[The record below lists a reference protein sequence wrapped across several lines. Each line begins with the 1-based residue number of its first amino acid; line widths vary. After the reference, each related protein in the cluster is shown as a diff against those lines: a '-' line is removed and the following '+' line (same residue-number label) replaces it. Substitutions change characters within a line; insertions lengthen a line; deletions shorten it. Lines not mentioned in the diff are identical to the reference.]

1 MTTSNNLNLSLN
13 ICKLAVSAGSVMSYP
28 RFLIAA
34 VSGELQT
41 LALEGASKL
50 YPRGQIKIN
59 EGSFYL
65 KGTEFKVSIESI
77 EPISDNTYLEL
88 RPILFKVESSPAE
101 LILEEHVNANQEES
115 EEGYWLVEV
124 CRQAFGFKT
133 IGVKAPCVDSAIAAA
148 IKIAHNEE
156 FSTKSAEY
164 EALTATEV

>member
-13 ICKLAVSAGSVMSYP
+13 ICKLAVRTGSVMSYP

-50 YPRGQIKIN
+50 YPGEQIKIN

-77 EPISDNTYLEL
+77 EPISDDTYLEL
-88 RPILFKVESSPAE
+88 RPMLFHVETSPAE

-115 EEGYWLVEV
+115 EEGYWLV
-124 CRQAFGFKT
+124 R
-133 IGVKAPCVDSAIAAA
+133 IRMKAPHETIAP
-148 IKIAHNEE
+148 
-156 FSTKSAEY
+156 F
-164 EALTATEV
+164 